1 MRSSRR
7 ALEFQLVVRA
17 LFQRHST
24 PQRPPVDQRPRHH
37 RYQSALLTEELQAI
51 FSFARPAPRTLLED
65 RVKSAYEVAT
75 GKKKVEQGE
84 QDGPVKKRIPQEG
97 DSCPICCT
105 FGFFPVVSDE
115 GNKPLTAFC
124 CSLADEDF
132 EPGAEKGLVFCL
144 TISGCGNAL
153 HAECFSNWA
162 KTSNPT

>member
-1 MRSSRR
+1 M
-7 ALEFQLVVRA
+7 VRA
-17 LFQRHST
+17 LLAT
-24 PQRPPVDQRPRHH
+24 PPRPPVDKRRPRHVD

-51 FSFARPAPRTLLED
+51 FSLARPAPRTLLED

-75 GKKKVEQGE
+75 GKKKLEQGE
-84 QDGPVKKRIPQEG
+84 EDGGPVKKRIPQEG

-105 FGFFPVVSDE
+105 FPSLHFRFSFSLPRGEGEALIAFNGFAAR
-115 GNKPLTAFC
+115 T
-124 CSLADEDF
+124 DEDF

-153 HAECFSNWA
+153 HTECFSNWA